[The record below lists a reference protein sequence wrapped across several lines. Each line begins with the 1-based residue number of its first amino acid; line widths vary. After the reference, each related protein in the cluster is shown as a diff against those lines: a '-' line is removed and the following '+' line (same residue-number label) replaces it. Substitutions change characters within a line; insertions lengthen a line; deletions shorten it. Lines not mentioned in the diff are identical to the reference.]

1 MNILAGSEQRLRW
14 TGTDFEPAADGD
26 WVIRS
31 LNYWQAQ
38 ECIRAGD
45 DLAQIQATL
54 RAGLVSVPG
63 VESVADWIAAPQ
75 MAYPLPLFT
84 AIWAHSRGN

>member
-1 MNILAGSEQRLRW
+1 MQILAGSEQRLKW
-14 TGTDFEPAADGD
+14 TGTEFEPTADGD

-38 ECIRAGD
+38 QCIRCGD
-45 DLAQIQATL
+45 DVAQIEATL
-54 RAGLVSVPG
+54 KAGLVSVPG
-63 VESVADWIAAPQ
+63 CDDTAAWIAAAPV
-75 MAYPLPLFT
+75 AYPLPLFQ